1 MTKGGVKMSDNS
13 KGSSKRGPLLRT
25 DKKVR
30 PKPKKAA
37 HQTPV
42 AAEEDPRGKYLF
54 YMCKKIRLIKCE
66 HNKLSPSF
74 GFTPDGQP
82 VDYVRYSCAL
92 EVETVRPNRFVR
104 SMLYY
109 VLKGVIRNLMYDK
122 IVLPEWNTPCEFRP
136 GVVIDVC
143 GGEWLIESFRE
154 ETLESDGDETAAQK
168 KRDSATVVA
177 TGEREA
183 RSEGDCRTQTAD
195 AFLPGWRRGKLV
207 LKRLP
212 NGREPAAFGF
222 GKKDYTVPAGKAWKI
237 VLDMIEADAFEG
249 HGVEIPLRASDSFR
263 RNHRVFFTEIIRTDN
278 DGKRYLRTK

>member
-1 MTKGGVKMSDNS
+1 MRMSGES
-13 KGSSKRGPLLRT
+13 KRGPKRGPLLRT
-25 DKKVR
+25 DKKR
-30 PKPKKAA
+30 PKIIRADP
-37 HQTPV
+37 QTPGV
-42 AAEEDPRGKYLF
+42 ESDDPRGKFLF
-54 YMCKKIRLIKCE
+54 YMGKKIRLIKCE
-66 HNKLSPSF
+66 QNKLSPSF

-92 EVETVRPNRFVR
+92 EVETVPPNRFVH

-109 VLKGVIRNLMYDK
+109 VLKGVIRNLMCGK
-122 IVLPEWNTPCEFRP
+122 IMLPEWNTPYEFRP
-136 GVVIDVC
+136 GVVIDVG

-154 ETLESDGDETAAQK
+154 ETLESAGGEAAAQK
-168 KRDSATVVA
+168 ERDPAAVVA
-177 TGEREA
+177 AAGEKEA
-183 RSEGDCRTQTAD
+183 FSEGDCRTQTAE
-195 AFLPGWRRGKLV
+195 AVLPGWRRGKLV

-263 RNHRVFFTEIIRTDN
+263 RNHRMFFTEIIRTDN